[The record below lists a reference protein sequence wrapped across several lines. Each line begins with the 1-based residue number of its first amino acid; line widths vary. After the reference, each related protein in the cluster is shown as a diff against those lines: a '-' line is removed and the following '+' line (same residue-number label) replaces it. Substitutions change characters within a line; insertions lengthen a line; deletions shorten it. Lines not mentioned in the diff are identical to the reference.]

1 MWDTFFLLRMH
12 TGVGYF
18 FGTALL
24 FITELDYVREDRHTN
39 IAISA
44 LLQFSYLVAG
54 SFFTFEAVAIF
65 M

>member
-1 MWDTFFLLRMH
+1 MH

-24 FITELDYVREDRHTN
+24 FITELDYVRDDRHTN
-39 IAISA
+39 IVISA

>member
-1 MWDTFFLLRMH
+1 MH

-24 FITELDYVREDRHTN
+24 FITELDSVRDDRHVN

-54 SFFTFEAVAIF
+54 SFLTFEAVAIF